1 VFCCEVPSVANGG
14 YQRKINHKMETKMT
28 YRNVLCCLS
37 GALFL
42 LSATTTH
49 SATVT
54 VLDGNNGTFHF
65 LDNVSANSFNFRSGV
80 SQTFGAMDVSAAGG
94 AGGTIGAYIPY
105 SGGNLTPAMF
115 ANAPLLSANN
125 FTVAPNFFG
134 RSLDAA
140 LAQNGPWALGFVNS
154 ANGSTNSAVA
164 TTQSIANA
172 TVINHPTNVSISGSG
187 NMPTFNWTLPANSG
201 NIDAVRIQ
209 VWDHQRLV
217 GVGQTGVGG
226 AGLADVVY
234 VSEKIPLNQTSFTL
248 PSTLVTRK
256 PDGSDASVQ
265 LQLNGLYSLEIS
277 LVDLRDP
284 NGGVGNSNILSRTR
298 SIFDFTF
305 LPPGTPANVF
315 IPNVNL
321 LGPAPIFSFQPISVQ
336 AGQQIFIDPLL
347 AVGYDYQ
354 IGAGDPNFRT
364 MMLPTGIG
372 DGSYELYLWDNG
384 QWVKVADVQG
394 GDQYDFG
401 ANGVDRFRVLGI
413 ETSAGLDPSNPTA
426 FITGLSFVQ
435 DGAFSGT
442 MTAITVNVP
451 EPGSLALAMLGLA
464 LIVVRRTGSGKH
476 S

>member
-1 VFCCEVPSVANGG
+1 
-14 YQRKINHKMETKMT
+14 
-28 YRNVLCCLS
+28 
-37 GALFL
+37 
-42 LSATTTH
+42 
-49 SATVT
+49 
-54 VLDGNNGTFHF
+54 
-65 LDNVSANSFNFRSGV
+65 
-80 SQTFGAMDVSAAGG
+80 
-94 AGGTIGAYIPY
+94 
-105 SGGNLTPAMF
+105 MF

-435 DGAFSGT
+435 DGVFSGT

-464 LIVVRRTGSGKH
+464 LIVVRRAGSGKH